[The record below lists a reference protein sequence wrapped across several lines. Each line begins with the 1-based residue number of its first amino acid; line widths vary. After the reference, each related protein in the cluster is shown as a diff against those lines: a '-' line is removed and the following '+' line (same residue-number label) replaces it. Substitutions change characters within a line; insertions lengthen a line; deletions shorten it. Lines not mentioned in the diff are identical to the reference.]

1 MKKSSAVCWVLVLVG
16 IALLGQLEAKRKA
29 PEEVKPLVWNGI
41 KYTAP
46 HFLMSEGKEQNGG
59 YIEAWDVKTNEKL
72 WELKVYDI
80 KYNPKLETDIQDNF
94 IVSIEID
101 KMKFKLIIKN
111 EHHQVFEVDLKTR
124 KVSKKK

>member
-111 EHHQVFEVDLKTR
+111 EHHQVFEVDLETR